1 MRAEVVA
8 FEPDMPARYR
18 WADLAL
24 CRSGA
29 LTVAELALAG
39 LPALL
44 VPYPFAA
51 DDHQTANAAA
61 LVEAGAARML
71 DENPL
76 GGQRIVKALREFF
89 EAPDQLAAM
98 GDSAAKLARPDAAT
112 RIVEDCAQRMRG

>member
-1 MRAEVVA
+1 
-8 FEPDMPARYR
+8 MPARYR

-29 LTVAELALAG
+29 LTVAELALAR

-51 DDHQTANAAA
+51 DDHQAANAAA
-61 LVEAGAARML
+61 LVEAGAARIL

-76 GGQRIVKALREFF
+76 GGERVAKALREVFDVP
-89 EAPDQLAAM
+89 EQLAAM
-98 GDSAAKLARPDAAT
+98 GDSAATLARPDAAS
-112 RIVEDCAQRMRG
+112 RIVEDCAQRMGG